1 MATIVVVSGGFDP
14 VHKGHIALLQE
25 AKKLGDTLVV
35 ALNSDRWLSRKK
47 GRSFM
52 MFEERSLILKN
63 MRMVD
68 DVLAFND
75 SDNTAI
81 DALEKVKKHYPN
93 DTIIFANG
101 GDRGKDNV
109 PEQSV
114 KDIEFAFS
122 IGGDDKKNSSSQLIR
137 NYKFGM
143 NYTDYGYYNVVYQD
157 DNCRVKEVS
166 LEPDHQMAL
175 GRHMKKSEFWFVM
188 SGQCTAYYA
197 WEESL
202 GNIKERVLDGHQYFY
217 IPAGQFHSLQNQS
230 RRKACKLM
238 VIEYGNSL
246 RPDEF
251 DFQSIDQYSELM
263 A

>member
-25 AKKLGDTLVV
+25 AKQLGDTLIV

-109 PEQSV
+109 PEQ
-114 KDIEFAFS
+114 
-122 IGGDDKKNSSSQLIR
+122 
-137 NYKFGM
+137 
-143 NYTDYGYYNVVYQD
+143 
-157 DNCRVKEVS
+157 
-166 LEPDHQMAL
+166 
-175 GRHMKKSEFWFVM
+175 
-188 SGQCTAYYA
+188 
-197 WEESL
+197 
-202 GNIKERVLDGHQYFY
+202 
-217 IPAGQFHSLQNQS
+217 
-230 RRKACKLM
+230 
-238 VIEYGNSL
+238 
-246 RPDEF
+246 
-251 DFQSIDQYSELM
+251 
-263 A
+263 